1 MSFMMTTCEFAMK
14 THSVRSQLAALGV
27 AHSTLML
34 AVFCLGDCLS
44 GFLIH
49 DATTI
54 APLSSLC
61 LASMVCS
68 WLLSSGEKEPLHG
81 TNFIT
86 TQYVHCWIFAVLQI
100 CLSRLLSLQ

>member
-1 MSFMMTTCEFAMK
+1 MMTMCEFTMK
-14 THSVRSQLAALGV
+14 ICSVRSQLAALSV
-27 AHSTLML
+27 AHGTLIL
-34 AVFCLGDCLS
+34 AVFCLGDHLS

-68 WLLSSGEKEPLHG
+68 WASSSGEKELLHG

-86 TQYVHCWIFAVLQI
+86 TWYVHCWIFTVLQI